1 MKRTIITA
9 FASIVFCGLPC
20 TSCDKAAGSDNP
32 GNGNP
37 QTGIITDEDP
47 ATQNILR
54 AMQITDKSID
64 SYFNKTTMAMTEFYN
79 PFTGTKSTGTVDV
92 WPYTSAIEA
101 VNAIMH
107 ALVAQK
113 ENGDSELY
121 DQNFERYKKLLS
133 DLFNGLSYYEGTFTL
148 VSYTQTKEWSVYG
161 VHRGDIPGGAN
172 VSGVENVYD
181 DQQWLIRE
189 LFEAYDLTGEQKY
202 LDKAEYLAGYVIDG
216 WDCTLDSEGNE
227 NGGIT
232 WGPGYTTKHS
242 CSNGPFISPL
252 VWLSEYYK
260 GKGQTTEYRYV
271 DSSRKRLTRSMDKSE
286 YYMMYARK
294 VYEFQKSHLMN
305 NDGVYYDMLGGPSGL
320 LNEKGEATTKI
331 HEMDDTSLGKVYET
345 IDGVKYKAYLKQGG
359 PTGNPLSYNSGTMLS
374 GAADLYKATQN
385 ATYKQ
390 DMEALTD
397 ACFSYFAKLGTVVPE
412 HYTYAYD
419 GFNNWFNGVMMRG
432 WADVYSA
439 SQYDGTASPLKSFQ
453 DNLDYGYINSV
464 KDGILPTSLLHGW
477 SRNEASCSVK
487 GFFQF
492 AYAAQYAV
500 LARYIIEKELN

>member
-1 MKRTIITA
+1 MNKIA
-9 FASIVFCGLPC
+9 LVSLSFATLLAVAC
-20 TSCDKAAGSDNP
+20 TSACDSK
-32 GNGNP
+32 
-37 QTGIITDEDP
+37 
-47 ATQNILR
+47 QNINEDKDNGDHISDKDAASQNIKR
-54 AMQITDKSID
+54 AIQITDAALEH
-64 SYFNKTTMAMTEFYN
+64 YFTDGIAMTEFYN
-79 PFTGTKSTGTVDV
+79 PFTGYTSSGTVDV
-92 WPYTSAIEA
+92 WPYTSSIEA
-101 VNAIMH
+101 VNAIMS
-107 ALVAQK
+107 ALSEQK
-113 ENGDSELY
+113 ESGNNELY
-121 DQNFERYKKLLS
+121 DQYFEHYKDVLS
-133 DLFNGLSYYEGTFTL
+133 NLYDGLEYYSGTFTL
-148 VSYTQTKEWSVYG
+148 TSYTQTNTWTVYG
-161 VHRGDIPGGAN
+161 VHRGSSPGSAN
-172 VSGVENVYD
+172 VAGIENVYD

-189 LFEAYDLTGEQKY
+189 LLEAYKLTGNNEY
-202 LDKAEYLAGYVIDG
+202 LEKAEYLAEYVIDG
-216 WDCTLDSEGNE
+216 WDCTLDPNGTE

-453 DNLDYGYINSV
+453 DNLDYG
-464 KDGILPTSLLHGW
+464 
-477 SRNEASCSVK
+477 
-487 GFFQF
+487 
-492 AYAAQYAV
+492 
-500 LARYIIEKELN
+500 